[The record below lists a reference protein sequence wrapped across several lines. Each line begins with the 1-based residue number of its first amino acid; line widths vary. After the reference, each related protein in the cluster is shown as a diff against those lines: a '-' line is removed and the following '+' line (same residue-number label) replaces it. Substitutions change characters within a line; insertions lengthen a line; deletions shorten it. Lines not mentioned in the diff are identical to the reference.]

1 MKKLILIFVVIV
13 LTMSCENNDN
23 TCDCNDPLED
33 LAWLNE
39 LKSSFTNCTC
49 QMAIFQATYN
59 NQTVF
64 YAIMNDPLCNSNG
77 STVLLDCSG
86 NSIKVYESPLGDT
99 FSNEVTDRKEL
110 YTCKFNNFTGTCPRT
125 IDSRPSRLH

>member
-13 LTMSCENNDN
+13 LTMSCEKNDN
-23 TCDCNDPLED
+23 TCDCKDPLED

-49 QMAIFQATYN
+49 QMSIFQATYN

-77 STVLLDCSG
+77 STVLSDCNG

-110 YTCKFNNFTGTCPRT
+110 YTCKTK
-125 IDSRPSRLH
+125 